1 MGGVRSDAYIYMG
14 ISFDKAGNRTSQ
26 TTYNY
31 TIGTPGNETAT
42 ESYNY
47 TGDRLTQVGSM
58 VYQYDAIGNPTTYNG
73 YTLEW
78 NGRKLMEMSMN
89 VGQFLYTFAYNADG
103 IRTVKTNGST
113 IHHYTLNGSQIVTET
128 WTTKSSSGAETPNH
142 FLVYLYDENGA
153 PVGLQY
159 RNKTYGTYTFDTY
172 YFEKNL
178 QGDIIAIYTESGT
191 KIGSYT
197 YDAWGNCTVSTESG
211 TTTSQKRIVRTLNP
225 FRYRGYYYDTDTG
238 LYYLQSRYYNPKW
251 GRFLNADY
259 AEVMSDN
266 GSLSDKNLF
275 VYCDNNPVMRK
286 DEDGEFWNIL
296 IGAAVGFVVGAGVS
310 IVTQAMA
317 GELDFTS
324 GKTWAHIGIS
334 ALSGTITGGFAASGV
349 PLGGQII
356 ANSVCGMLSSVADTA
371 IDHIAGD
378 TKSFSDYALNALE
391 GGAFGA
397 VAGYFGGSGTATPHL
412 TSAFNRAMSN
422 GNWGYYFTQIGKE
435 AVKAGK
441 RAVPA
446 ILIGTT
452 PTLTKSTAKMTRRL
466 IECYG

>member
-1 MGGVRSDAYIYMG
+1 MHSIIPSVTAGTITIPNSGCTTCRVG
-14 ISFDKAGNRTSQ
+14 I
-26 TTYNY
+26 
-31 TIGTPGNETAT
+31 
-42 ESYNY
+42 
-47 TGDRLTQVGSM
+47 M
-58 VYQYDAIGNPTTYNG
+58 
-73 YTLEW
+73 
-78 NGRKLMEMSMN
+78 
-89 VGQFLYTFAYNADG
+89 
-103 IRTVKTNGST
+103 IR
-113 IHHYTLNGSQIVTET
+113 Q
-128 WTTKSSSGAETPNH
+128 
-142 FLVYLYDENGA
+142 
-153 PVGLQY
+153 
-159 RNKTYGTYTFDTY
+159 
-172 YFEKNL
+172 
-178 QGDIIAIYTESGT
+178 
-191 KIGSYT
+191 
-197 YDAWGNCTVSTESG
+197 
-211 TTTSQKRIVRTLNP
+211 
-225 FRYRGYYYDTDTG
+225 
-238 LYYLQSRYYNPKW
+238 W

-412 TSAFNRAMSN
+412 TAAFRA
-422 GNWGYYFTQIGKE
+422 
-435 AVKAGK
+435 
-441 RAVPA
+441 
-446 ILIGTT
+446 
-452 PTLTKSTAKMTRRL
+452 
-466 IECYG
+466 C

>member
-1 MGGVRSDAYIYMG
+1 
-14 ISFDKAGNRTSQ
+14 
-26 TTYNY
+26 
-31 TIGTPGNETAT
+31 
-42 ESYNY
+42 
-47 TGDRLTQVGSM
+47 
-58 VYQYDAIGNPTTYNG
+58 
-73 YTLEW
+73 
-78 NGRKLMEMSMN
+78 
-89 VGQFLYTFAYNADG
+89 
-103 IRTVKTNGST
+103 
-113 IHHYTLNGSQIVTET
+113 
-128 WTTKSSSGAETPNH
+128 
-142 FLVYLYDENGA
+142 
-153 PVGLQY
+153 
-159 RNKTYGTYTFDTY
+159 
-172 YFEKNL
+172 
-178 QGDIIAIYTESGT
+178 
-191 KIGSYT
+191 
-197 YDAWGNCTVSTESG
+197 
-211 TTTSQKRIVRTLNP
+211 
-225 FRYRGYYYDTDTG
+225 
-238 LYYLQSRYYNPKW
+238 
-251 GRFLNADY
+251 
-259 AEVMSDN
+259 MSDN

-324 GKTWAHIGIS
+324 GKTWTHIGIS

-452 PTLTKSTAKMTRRL
+452 PTLTKSTTKMTRRL